1 MITEV
6 ASTPTSA
13 VSRRVSSSSSRSSSM
28 AFLPRNRLAMP
39 SPMLALVLDRPCL
52 RRVKKPALVSSET
65 GLAGSAATGSAT
77 ATGAGATTGTT
88 TGAGART
95 GAGAGA
101 ETGAGASTI
110 GAMTGAG
117 TGSSTNGSGAA
128 TSATRATGSSATG
141 KLGQGSCTGVATG
154 ASTTGTLTGSASAAT
169 GNTSLTGA
177 GVASGV
183 ACGCSTTAS
192 CGFLRSQP
200 NRLFF
205 SPAGAGVFLSSLEPN
220 MEDGYLTVAT
230 RQGGASANNI
240 LMRNRLPFDQIVRA
254 QRSILAPP
262 RPPTLRSRGPYYRFE
277 NE

>member
-1 MITEV
+1 
-6 ASTPTSA
+6 
-13 VSRRVSSSSSRSSSM
+13 
-28 AFLPRNRLAMP
+28 
-39 SPMLALVLDRPCL
+39 
-52 RRVKKPALVSSET
+52 
-65 GLAGSAATGSAT
+65 
-77 ATGAGATTGTT
+77 
-88 TGAGART
+88 
-95 GAGAGA
+95 
-101 ETGAGASTI
+101 
-110 GAMTGAG
+110 MTGAG
-117 TGSSTNGSGAA
+117 TGSAMNGSGAA
-128 TSATRATGSSATG
+128 TSATGAIAVSGIGGVICGAWTSSTRATGSSATG
-141 KLGQGSCTGVATG
+141 KLSQGSCTGAAGAVVAG
-154 ASTTGTLTGSASAAT
+154 ASTNGTLTGNGSAAT
-169 GNTSLTGA
+169 GNASLTGA

-183 ACGCSTTAS
+183 GCGCSTTAS
-192 CGFLRSQP
+192 CGFLRSHP